1 MSAKARHRR
10 RSGSLGAL
18 KSSIW
23 ACIEYNLGV
32 IDDDEQD
39 HELRQK
45 ACNSLTQSAL
55 AYSKIL
61 ELYDLERQVKA
72 LEDLAPRNG
81 HCPG

>member
-1 MSAKARHRR
+1 MSAKARRRR

-23 ACIEYNLGV
+23 VCIEYNLGV

-55 AYSKIL
+55 IYSKIL

-72 LEDLAPRNG
+72 LEELAPSNG
-81 HCPG
+81 HSPG

>member
-1 MSAKARHRR
+1 MSAKARRRR

-72 LEDLAPRNG
+72 LEELAPRNG
-81 HCPG
+81 HCSG